1 MSMLEELPDDIQKAV
16 ALNELHDRNETL
28 FHRVLVEHIELLA
41 PLVKDSVAR
50 THSRTRTHTLR

>member
-41 PLVKDSVAR
+41 PLVQESER
-50 THSRTRTHTLR
+50 THSRTRTHTLQ